1 MAKHSM
7 KIARYTI
14 KYSPYANRD
23 LRLTATVVYDGY
35 DWSKECFGRQY
46 RNYHSNQSPNPT
58 QWISMKPGSNKT
70 ATGYYTRKY
79 YSPQAKGDMNSGVNL
94 SIIRYAD
101 ILLMY
106 AEAQF
111 EKGNM
116 DATIWNQ
123 TILPL
128 RNRAGFTEE
137 AKAYPTEKDRSGNE
151 TNHP

>member
-1 MAKHSM
+1 
-7 KIARYTI
+7 
-14 KYSPYANRD
+14 
-23 LRLTATVVYDGY
+23 
-35 DWSKECFGRQY
+35 
-46 RNYHSNQSPNPT
+46 
-58 QWISMKPGSNKT
+58 
-70 ATGYYTRKY
+70 
-79 YSPQAKGDMNSGVNL
+79 MNSGVNL

-137 AKAYPTEKDRSGNE
+137 AKAYPTEKTEAEMRQIIRNE
-151 TNHP
+151 RRCELALEGLRWYDISNHLLMYGRYGIQRYGSKPGESTL